1 VTTMKTMTT
10 HKNNALYQYIKS
22 FFYFIICC
30 QTVVSVVCVVNIAS
44 VGKNTPAL
52 VWRIFFFV
60 ERVQNWVGMHKY
72 YRI

>member
-52 VWRIFFFV
+52 V
-60 ERVQNWVGMHKY
+60 
-72 YRI
+72 